1 MSINRRLLLHICCA
15 PDATVP
21 WPSLASEGFGVT
33 GFFYG
38 NNIHPR
44 CEWQKRRDA
53 VMKLSSL
60 LEMDAVIVP
69 YSPEV
74 WLSATEELYGEREGG
89 ARCEACFALQLE
101 SAARYAAERDF
112 SYVCTTLSI
121 SPHKDPAVINRIGR
135 ERAEAAGVGWIDR
148 IWRKNDGFRLSAAMS
163 RKMGLYRQ
171 NYCGCVYSERR
182 VFESGE
188 IHERSA

>member
-1 MSINRRLLLHICCA
+1 M
-15 PDATVP
+15 
-21 WPSLASEGFGVT
+21 T

-38 NNIHPR
+38 NNIHPW

-53 VMKLSSL
+53 VIKLSSL
-60 LEMDAVIVP
+60 LGMNAEIAP
-69 YSPEV
+69 YSPAA
-74 WLSATEELYGEREGG
+74 WLSVMGGLHDERERG
-89 ARCEACFALQLE
+89 ARCDACFALQFE

-135 ERAEAAGVGWIDR
+135 ERAEAAGVGWVER
-148 IWRKNDGFRLSAAMS
+148 IWRKNDGFRLSVAMS

-171 NYCGCVYSERR
+171 NYCGCVYSAKRA
-182 VFESGE
+182 FEGGE
-188 IHERSA
+188 VHERSA